1 MERPVFQL
9 SPGDEAD
16 PVFDVV
22 LAPHPV
28 KGRGTTAQPDPRYAA
43 WTRRREDDGWLHPAS
58 SEAPEASADGDSDS
72 DSASDSG
79 SVETQLL
86 IDRAKTL
93 INRIDS
99 PDLPFDRTVNP
110 YRGCEHGCIY
120 CYARP
125 SHAWLG
131 DSPGLD
137 FETHIY
143 HKPDAAKLL
152 RRELAKPGYLC
163 RPLALG
169 SNTDCYQPF
178 ERHLRLTRGLLEV
191 LCETRHPAYLITKS
205 ALIGRDSEL
214 LAAMARRRLIHV
226 CISLTTLDVR
236 LARLLEPR
244 AASPA
249 VRLATIRQLSAAG
262 IPVAVMAAP
271 VIPALTDRELEDVLA
286 AAREAGAQAA
296 HYTLLRLPGEVAGL
310 FESWLQWHFPDKAA
324 HVLSLLQQMRGGE
337 VDDKRFGR
345 RMRGEGPFADLI
357 RQRFRLAHRR
367 LGFPG
372 LPALDCGQ
380 FEPPSIAIRGG
391 RNARGGD
398 ERQLKLF

>member
-1 MERPVFQL
+1 MDLDRPVFQL
-9 SPGDEAD
+9 SPGLEAD
-16 PVFDVV
+16 PVFDPAI
-22 LAPHPV
+22 APRPV

-43 WTRRREDDGWLHPAS
+43 WTRRREDDGWSYFKPS
-58 SEAPEASADGDSDS
+58 DDSEKTEEEV
-72 DSASDSG
+72 
-79 SVETQLL
+79 SVATQLL

-93 INRIDS
+93 INAVDS
-99 PDLPFDRTVNP
+99 PDLPFDRSINP

-137 FETHIY
+137 FETRIY
-143 HKPDAAKLL
+143 HKPDAVKLL
-152 RRELAKPGYLC
+152 RRELMKPGYCC

-191 LCETRHPAYLITKS
+191 FCETRHPVLLTTKS
-205 ALIGRDSEL
+205 TLIGRDSEL
-214 LAAMARRRLIHV
+214 LAAMARRNLVHV
-226 CISLTTLDVR
+226 SISLSTLDAR

-249 VRLATIRQLSAAG
+249 ARLALIRQLSAAG
-262 IPVAVMAAP
+262 IPVAVLAAP
-271 VIPALTDRELEDVLA
+271 VIPALTDRELEDILA
-286 AAREAGAQAA
+286 AAREAGARAA
-296 HYTLLRLPGEVAGL
+296 WYTMLRLPEEVGAL
-310 FESWLQWHFPDKAA
+310 FESWLQWHFPSMAA
-324 HVLSLLQQMRGGE
+324 HVLSLLRQMRGGAL
-337 VDDKRFGR
+337 DDKRFGR
-345 RMRGEGPFADLI
+345 RMRGEGAFADMI

-372 LPALDCGQ
+372 SPSLDCGQ
-380 FEPPSIAIRGG
+380 FEPPVAATKGKRG
-391 RNARGGD
+391 ARSA
-398 ERQLKLF
+398 EEQQLNLF